1 MLEVAVR
8 RRLREFALDAAFSAG
23 DEIVVLFG
31 PSGAGKSVTLQTIA
45 GVLRPDGGRI
55 LANGR
60 ALFDSAARVDLP
72 PQRRRVGYVPQNYGL
87 FPHLT
92 VQENVAYGLQSP
104 RDGRA
109 ERVRALLELMHLEG
123 LAGRRPHELSGGQQQ
138 RVALARAMAL
148 RPDILLLDEPF
159 AALDTAIRADLRDE
173 LIELQRRSGLTVVV
187 VTHDLADAFLLGD
200 RMAVLDAGRVLQQG
214 TREEVFY
221 RPASRRVAEFVG
233 TRNILHGTILG
244 GDDGALRIDWRG
256 RTLLATPQSLPP
268 GAEVDVTIRATQIMI
283 VRKDQQVGP
292 RDNRMRGHVVQEAVR
307 AETHVLSLQLEGSDQ
322 HHDLEIELPGYVYY
336 RLRLDREK
344 DVEVH
349 IRKEA
354 VWVIGGQR
362 PQAAPEAVPTG
373 QGVVHDS

>member
-8 RRLREFALDAAFSAG
+8 RRLREFALDAAFTAG

-45 GVLRPDGGRI
+45 GVLRPDAGRI
-55 LANGR
+55 VAKGR
-60 ALFDSAARVDLP
+60 VLFDSAARVDLP

-87 FPHLT
+87 FPHLS
-92 VQENVAYGLQSP
+92 VEQNVAYGLRP
-104 RDGRA
+104 VRDGDRE
-109 ERVRALLELMHLEG
+109 ERVRSLLELMHLEG
-123 LAGRRPHELSGGQQQ
+123 LAARRPHELSGGQQQ

-148 RPDILLLDEPF
+148 HPDILLLDEPF
-159 AALDTAIRADLRDE
+159 AALDTAIRAGLRDE
-173 LIELQRRSGLTVVV
+173 LIELQRRSGLTVVL
-187 VTHDLADAFLLGD
+187 VTHDLSDAFLLGD

-233 TRNILHGTILG
+233 TRNILHGRVIG
-244 GDDGALRIDWRG
+244 CDGESLCIDWDG

-292 RDNRMRGHVVQEAVR
+292 RDNRMRGHVVQEAIR

-336 RLRLDREK
+336 RLGLDREK

-354 VWVIGGQR
+354 VWVIGGQQ
-362 PQAAPEAVPTG
+362 PQAAPEAVPAG
-373 QGVVHDS
+373 